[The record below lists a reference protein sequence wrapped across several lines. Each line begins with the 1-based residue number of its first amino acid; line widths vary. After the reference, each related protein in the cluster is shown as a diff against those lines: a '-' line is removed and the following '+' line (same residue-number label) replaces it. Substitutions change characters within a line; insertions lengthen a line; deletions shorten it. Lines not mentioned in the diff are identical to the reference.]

1 MLHNRLPQEKYL
13 KLKNLVTHFRS
24 IFISE
29 YSGQISQKIV
39 DLHTLLIH
47 LKRRDSLKKWVQ
59 VFALWRFINKSRLPR
74 GICQLKKLPANE
86 ITESLAFTVCKL
98 ELCGKVILLQSR
110 FRRTC
115 FRSVVNNGQN
125 RGKAMSN
132 KTKRNWGAIAKAWL
146 QRGNLDG
153 HEIFDIHV
161 GSLD

>member
-1 MLHNRLPQEKYL
+1 VLHNRLPQEKYL

-98 ELCGKVILLQSR
+98 ELCGKWYCYSHVLGAHVLGQWSTMGKTEGKQCLTKQKETEEQLPKRDYKEAIL
-110 FRRTC
+110 TDM
-115 FRSVVNNGQN
+115 
-125 RGKAMSN
+125 K
-132 KTKRNWGAIAKAWL
+132 
-146 QRGNLDG
+146 
-153 HEIFDIHV
+153 
-161 GSLD
+161 SLIYM